1 MREYLVEYD
10 PEAEIDLILLRNWLI
25 EIGSFGHALEYLR
38 KLKREVA
45 ELSYRA
51 GILPESRFHMPKLYH
66 PKAKT
71 MPVCKRKLTVIFHI
85 EGDYVIVDKI
95 LPSAMVTY

>member
-38 KLKREVA
+38 KLLCGEPDGLRSG
-45 ELSYRA
+45 LSSYTLVRLQIA
-51 GILPESRFHMPKLYH
+51 IFIHFAWQFPYLVKIFSVLPYWR
-66 PKAKT
+66 
-71 MPVCKRKLTVIFHI
+71 I
-85 EGDYVIVDKI
+85 
-95 LPSAMVTY
+95 

>member
-45 ELSYRA
+45 ELSCRA
-51 GILPESRFHMPKLYH
+51 GMLPESRFHMPKLYH
-66 PKAKT
+66 PEAKT
-71 MPVCKRKLTVIFHI
+71 MPVCKHKLTVIFHI
-85 EGDYVIVDKI
+85 EGDYAVVDKI
-95 LPSAMVTY
+95 LPSVMIMY